1 MPSSNFG
8 LQSLGPRLPL
18 ILTTVVGLAGTFFI
32 GAAIGQGEFIQ
43 VYLLLFAIAAL
54 TAIFTLGSKYWLLI
68 PIAFSFNLPAIPF
81 GGRAFE
87 LPEITIVLCAVVFA
101 FRYALHTR
109 GVTLFRWSHTGLL
122 LYSGWA
128 AIIFVLHPVGLFAMG
143 SSSGGARFYF
153 KIALALASFLI
164 VANQN
169 VSERDAKWL
178 IRLLLIGSIVG
189 MVVNIVQYKISP
201 PVLIDP
207 NAFIDDGYYTW
218 HQALSGP
225 AMMIVL
231 WLFSRYK
238 TKEIFGFAK
247 PHLLFLFFF
256 CVAVAAIS
264 GKRAGFASVLLTPL
278 IAAILRKEY
287 FYVLTG
293 AILAALLIFI
303 LSIGQGSLFR
313 LPLQVQRTLSYLPG
327 KWDWEVR
334 SQFQGGID
342 PFRKELRDLAWKNIE
357 EHPFVGQGYAVNVHE
372 LFALATERNLN
383 MIGIQ
388 AMALGSSWHNTWL
401 GIWADFGFPAVIFW
415 AIFWI
420 QGVAIGYHV
429 YRRTLHG
436 SAFRTLAMMILLYFI
451 GDIFRS
457 WTSGHSADDPFT
469 RWWMYGVLLSLALGL
484 EQTKDRNVTDS
495 GSPRR
500 NAFWRTRERN
510 KLQSRRHACAGP
522 R

>member
-1 MPSSNFG
+1 MPSSNLG
-8 LQSLGPRLPL
+8 LQPLGPRLPL

-32 GAAIGQGEFIQ
+32 GVAIGQGEFIQ

-54 TAIFTLGSKYWLLI
+54 TAIFTMGSKYWLLI

-109 GVTLFRWSHTGLL
+109 GVTLFRWSHAAVI
-122 LYSGWA
+122 LYTAWA
-128 AIIFVLHPVGLFAMG
+128 AFVFVRHPVGLFAMG

-153 KIALALASFLI
+153 KIALPLAAFLI

-169 VSERDAKWL
+169 ISERDAKWL
-178 IRLLLIGSIVG
+178 VRFLIIGSIVG
-189 MVVNIVQYKISP
+189 MVVDIVRYKISP
-201 PVLIDP
+201 PFFA
-207 NAFIDDGYYTW
+207 NTEEGYYTW
-218 HQALSGP
+218 HQAMSGP
-225 AMMIVL
+225 TMMIML

-238 TKEIFGFAK
+238 TREIFGFAK

-256 CVAVAAIS
+256 CLAIAAIS
-264 GKRAGFASVLLTPL
+264 GKRAGFASVLMTPL
-278 IAAILRKEY
+278 VAAILRKEY
-287 FYVLTG
+287 LYVLTG
-293 AILAALLIFI
+293 AILAALLVFI
-303 LSIGQGSLFR
+303 LSVGQGSLFR
-313 LPLQVQRTLSYLPG
+313 LPLQVQRSLSYLPG

-372 LFALATERNLN
+372 LFALATVGNFN
-383 MIGIQ
+383 TIGIQ

-401 GIWADFGFPAVIFW
+401 GIWADFGFPAVVFW
-415 AIFWI
+415 AIFWG
-420 QGVAIGYHV
+420 QAVVIGFWV
-429 YRRTLHG
+429 YRRTSHG

-451 GDIFRS
+451 GDILRS
-457 WTSGHSADDPFT
+457 WTGGHSANDPFT
-469 RWWMYGVLLSLALGL
+469 RWWMYGIMLCLAGVLQRQSQSLKTAAPSEKKDPRGAVLA
-484 EQTKDRNVTDS
+484 QTLPYR
-495 GSPRR
+495 
-500 NAFWRTRERN
+500 
-510 KLQSRRHACAGP
+510 
-522 R
+522 